1 MKERAK
7 KVKKCPDR
15 APLLATLSCLVSLLE
30 SWPRSGRQSLE
41 RRRMTR
47 CLTTSH
53 KIKISQMMR
62 SREHRSQAGAS
73 RVLWTK
79 QGSKLRPRRSKS
91 SSNSRIRAKAKR
103 KTRRVRRRKLVQM
116 AARMK
121 EMKIFMT
128 TISRLEVTKMT
139 MAARMVR
146 IM

>member
-30 SWPRSGRQSLE
+30 SWPRNVRQSLE

-47 CLTTSH
+47 CLTTSPR
-53 KIKISQMMR
+53 IKISQMMR
-62 SREHRSQAGAS
+62 SRGHRSQAGAS

-91 SSNSRIRAKAKR
+91 RIRAKAMR

>member
-1 MKERAK
+1 M
-7 KVKKCPDR
+7 
-15 APLLATLSCLVSLLE
+15 
-30 SWPRSGRQSLE
+30 
-41 RRRMTR
+41 
-47 CLTTSH
+47 
-53 KIKISQMMR
+53 
-62 SREHRSQAGAS
+62 
-73 RVLWTK
+73 WTK

-91 SSNSRIRAKAKR
+91 SSNSRIKAKAKS